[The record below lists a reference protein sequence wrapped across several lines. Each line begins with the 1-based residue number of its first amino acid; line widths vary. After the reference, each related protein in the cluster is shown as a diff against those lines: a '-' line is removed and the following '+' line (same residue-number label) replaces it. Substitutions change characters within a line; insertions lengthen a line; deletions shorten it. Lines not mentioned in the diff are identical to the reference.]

1 MKKNFTFLAFLFILL
16 NVKAQNEFGVYGFYK
31 IDDKYSIEKDSQ
43 VIRQWMHSKT
53 ETIIANNIQYNL
65 FDKGHQGGGP
75 NNAEWNAGTDLYMAI
90 RSVDKI
96 NPRDLKISMNGNRF
110 IPQSPYL
117 IQQGSHTVLW
127 IPIPYEHWYKALRK
141 IEKHDYKGLYSEEF
155 LAGINEG
162 YTPVAPL
169 NTGKIIELNF
179 NIGESD
185 ATQYFHVAYGE

>member
-1 MKKNFTFLAFLFILL
+1 MKKIFTFLVFLFILL
-16 NVKAQNEFGVYGFYK
+16 NAKAQNDLVVYGFYK

-43 VIRQWMHSKT
+43 EIRQWMHFKT
-53 ETIIANNIQYNL
+53 EAIIANNIEYNL

-75 NNAEWNAGTDLYMAI
+75 NNAEWNAGTDLYLAI
-90 RSVDKI
+90 RRGGKI
-96 NPRDLKISMNGNRF
+96 NPQDLKISMNGSRF

-117 IQQGSHTVLW
+117 IQQDSNTVLW

-141 IEKHDYKGLYSEEF
+141 IEKHDYKELYSEEF

-179 NIGESD
+179 NTGKSGV
-185 ATQYFHVAYGE
+185 TQYFHVAYGE